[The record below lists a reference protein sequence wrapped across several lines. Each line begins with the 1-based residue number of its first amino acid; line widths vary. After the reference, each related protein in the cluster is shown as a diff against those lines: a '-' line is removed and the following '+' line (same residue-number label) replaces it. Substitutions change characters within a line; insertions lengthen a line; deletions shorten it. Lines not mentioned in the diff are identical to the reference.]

1 MHSHCKKMNPTLLLF
16 FDRLKY
22 YYFVCVLLLVARVT
36 EIPNRVGVCS
46 LCFVTNQVVFSLF
59 LYLTKYYTNLA
70 FSEIKKAT
78 TTAK

>member
-46 LCFVTNQVVFSLF
+46 LCFVYYSIDIFLVPLPNQILHKLSV
-59 LYLTKYYTNLA
+59 
-70 FSEIKKAT
+70 
-78 TTAK
+78 